1 MEIPG
6 ISASDP
12 QSLSGTQAPDKLG
25 KDSFMELLVT
35 QLKNQNPLEPAKN
48 EEMLAQL
55 AQFSSLEEMQDL
67 NDNIVGLAV
76 LQQSNALMDQ
86 LTNSSA
92 LIGKSVK
99 YVDGVTTSEH
109 WGTVTSIKIKD
120 GIAVLQIDGKDVPLT
135 SVTEVGDPPVE
146 SAAAGLAQRERALPA
161 LA

>member
-12 QSLSGTQAPDKLG
+12 QSLSGSQAPDKLG

-67 NDNIVGLAV
+67 NANIVGLAV

-92 LIGKSVK
+92 LIGKTVK
-99 YVDGVTTSEH
+99 YLEPSTNAEQ
-109 WGTVTSIKIKD
+109 WGSVTSIKIAD
-120 GIAVLQIDGKDVPLT
+120 GIAVLQIDGKDVPLAN
-135 SVTEVGDPPVE
+135 VTEVGAPPAE
-146 SAAAGLAQRERALPA
+146 GAASAGNSRSSA
-161 LA
+161 LAGRA

>member
-1 MEIPG
+1 MQIPG
-6 ISASDP
+6 IE
-12 QSLSGTQAPDKLG
+12 LSEWELPTAPPAQAPDKLG

-92 LIGKSVK
+92 LIGKSVQ
-99 YVDGVTTSEH
+99 YVDPTSEAKQ
-109 WGTVTSIKIKD
+109 WGTVGSVKIAD
-120 GIAVLQIDGKDVPLT
+120 GLAVLQIDGKDVPLAN
-135 SVTEVGDPPVE
+135 VTEVGTPP
-146 SAAAGLAQRERALPA
+146 AD
-161 LA
+161 